1 VGPNPVAAARQLGLA
16 RRHQRCLE
24 RVPQAPIQHRRCASA
39 ARVLRWGRS
48 RERRGVLGEVRVALR
63 LELRLS
69 AIQRGEHSREAV
81 DLDPGDPFVAAEQ
94 ACGARELV
102 RRV

>member
-1 VGPNPVAAARQLGLA
+1 
-16 RRHQRCLE
+16 
-24 RVPQAPIQHRRCASA
+24 
-39 ARVLRWGRS
+39 
-48 RERRGVLGEVRVALR
+48 VLGEGRVALR

-81 DLDPGDPFVAAEQ
+81 DPDPGDPFVAAEQ